1 MATTNITFGII
12 GNYCYFPYL
21 VTTGSY
27 VTNFTYS
34 PENTAALDSYTYYV
48 YFSDLAAVVAI
59 ETINTLNIFPG
70 VHINVKRFSDCGAY
84 WPTVENDFQGAT
96 GGFASSIM
104 MHDILEA
111 HNDVVAVIG
120 LEYSST
126 ARGPAEVLSYKQIPY
141 CSGCSQ
147 SPRLSNKNLF
157 PYFWRPLPGLGMGTH
172 IYQLLK
178 TWGVKRVALVIEK
191 GDDLSTQ
198 YAADIFSTL
207 QKQGITILATPRI
220 TSAMGPTQVQY
231 VRKVLMEV
239 DARYI
244 ILCFQSYL
252 GSVLYQ
258 QLSELGGVV
267 DENHVW
273 ITYSRIALTATNST
287 TIKQYQNQR
296 GIVYLQNPPP
306 SDNTRWFQTFF
317 SGMQSMGYASNSTF
331 NVWEVQYDTFTAN
344 IFDCGMM
351 LALGMKQVLQ
361 TVPGATREMLSNK
374 ALNGYANFSVFRDL
388 GYEGLMGTPYN
399 ILNNNGDLDTPYQ
412 FYSFTGDYSNI
423 TLFGETN
430 TDGTNLTIK
439 SAPVFF
445 NGSNVPPADGPPTSF
460 PAIEKTIDVNGPLG
474 ITMLF
479 YAVSAAVSILLCAAF
494 TYRYKQKPVI
504 KRSSLQFLGS
514 TLLGLAFFAAS
525 IITFVGEANVS
536 RCHVRYWTQV
546 IGFVAIVYAFVTWE
560 VEIVTGETQFA
571 PAIVSTLTFLVII
584 IIPVL
589 EDLPPSAT
597 SLVFHASILWV
608 AVLTI
613 LGLIYVPKIIL
624 LYKELKPIIL
634 ESKIRNSV
642 VIQNSSNPVSER
654 TSPGPQESIP
664 ISKDSPANTRK
675 AISTKSPSNI
685 VSASLVV
692 RIGYRF

>member
-34 PENTAALDSYTYYV
+34 PENTAALDGYTYYV

-126 ARGPAEVLSYKQIPY
+126 ARGPAEVLSTNRYRTALDAHKA
-141 CSGCSQ
+141 
-147 SPRLSNKNLF
+147 
-157 PYFWRPLPGLGMGTH
+157 T
-172 IYQLLK
+172 
-178 TWGVKRVALVIEK
+178 RVALVIEK

-412 FYSFTGDYSNI
+412 FYSFTGNY
-423 TLFGETN
+423 
-430 TDGTNLTIK
+430 
-439 SAPVFF
+439 
-445 NGSNVPPADGPPTSF
+445 
-460 PAIEKTIDVNGPLG
+460 
-474 ITMLF
+474 
-479 YAVSAAVSILLCAAF
+479 
-494 TYRYKQKPVI
+494 
-504 KRSSLQFLGS
+504 
-514 TLLGLAFFAAS
+514 
-525 IITFVGEANVS
+525 
-536 RCHVRYWTQV
+536 
-546 IGFVAIVYAFVTWE
+546 
-560 VEIVTGETQFA
+560 
-571 PAIVSTLTFLVII
+571 
-584 IIPVL
+584 
-589 EDLPPSAT
+589 
-597 SLVFHASILWV
+597 
-608 AVLTI
+608 
-613 LGLIYVPKIIL
+613 IYVIQT
-624 LYKELKPIIL
+624 
-634 ESKIRNSV
+634 NSCA
-642 VIQNSSNPVSER
+642 R
-654 TSPGPQESIP
+654 
-664 ISKDSPANTRK
+664 R
-675 AISTKSPSNI
+675 
-685 VSASLVV
+685 L
-692 RIGYRF
+692 